1 MNFDKLTDFIITVVL
16 TAALA
21 GNLDSVTRWVNVAMA
36 KLVYESRTAT
46 WGSHRIWP
54 EHDNKKSKNTKT
66 TPNQR
71 GK

>member
-1 MNFDKLTDFIITVVL
+1 MNFDKLTDFVITIVL

-21 GNLDSVTRWVNVAMA
+21 GNLDSLTKWVNVATA
-36 KLVYESRTAT
+36 KLVYESRTET
-46 WGSHRIWP
+46 WGSPRIWP
-54 EHDNKKSKNTKT
+54 EQDNKKFKTTNT